1 MFNSKDKKELE
12 ELSNSSNTIGKGTSI
27 EGDLESYGNIRLD
40 GKVVGN
46 IKTKSKIVM
55 GESSYLEGNLVAANA
70 EVSGEIKGTVEVAEI
85 LLLKPTAVINGDIKT
100 GRLIVESGAVWNGTV
115 KMGAVVK
122 DIQIGKEAGS
132 KERTA

>member
-12 ELSNSSNTIGKGTSI
+12 ELSNSSNTIGKGTAI

-55 GESSYLEGNLVAANA
+55 GDSSYLEGSLVALNA
-70 EVSGEIKGTVEVAEI
+70 EISGEIKGTVEVAEV

-122 DIQIGKEAGS
+122 DIQLGKENGS

>member
-46 IKTKSKIVM
+46 VKTKSKIAM
-55 GESSYLEGNLVAANA
+55 GESSYLEGNLVALNA
-70 EVSGEIKGTVEVAEI
+70 EISGEIKGTVEVAEV
-85 LLLKPTAVINGDIKT
+85 LLLKPSAVINGDIKT

-122 DIQIGKEAGS
+122 DIQIGKESGS

>member
-1 MFNSKDKKELE
+1 MNKTKVVC
-12 ELSNSSNTIGKGTSI
+12 IGEALI

-46 IKTKSKIVM
+46 VKTKSKIAM
-55 GESSYLEGNLVAANA
+55 GESSYLEGNLVALNA
-70 EVSGEIKGTVEVAEI
+70 EISGEIKGTVEVAEV
-85 LLLKPTAVINGDIKT
+85 LLLKPSAVINGDIKT

-122 DIQIGKEAGS
+122 DIQIGKESGS